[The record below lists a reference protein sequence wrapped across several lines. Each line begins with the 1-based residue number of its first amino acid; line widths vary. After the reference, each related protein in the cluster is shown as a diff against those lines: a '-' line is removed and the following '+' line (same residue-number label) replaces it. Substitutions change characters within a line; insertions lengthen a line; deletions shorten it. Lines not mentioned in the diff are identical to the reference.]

1 MDNRPTDKFEIL
13 RLLAV
18 AGAEGEDLN
27 QASQAALS
35 LAAQYVGLNAA
46 AVYLWDGSQQITVT
60 ITHADT
66 EQSRQRL
73 AGLEESLFA
82 DLRKERR
89 LLSAYLSFGGEPPYH
104 SFTLPLR
111 QGARIF
117 GAVIGLQEGKK
128 TIIAEDV
135 FLETLSALLAL
146 VHAARGQ
153 AGGVISQEL
162 LDKERLSTI
171 LETAVTVNHE
181 INNPLTAILGNVQLL
196 MLKRDDLDDELKAK
210 LKTIEASAMKIRDVT
225 QRLMRMTSPKTVD
238 YSDGTRMVD
247 ISDDV
252 KSDESES

>member
-1 MDNRPTDKFEIL
+1 MDNQPIEKFEIL

-18 AGAEGEDLN
+18 AGADGEDLN
-27 QASQAALS
+27 QASQAALAM
-35 LAAQYVGLNAA
+35 AAQYVGLNAA
-46 AVYLWDGSQQITVT
+46 AIYLWDDKQQVSATV
-60 ITHADT
+60 THADSD
-66 EQSRQRL
+66 QARQRL

-82 DLRKERR
+82 DLRKDRH
-89 LLSAYLSFGGEPPYH
+89 LISAYLSFAGEPPYH
-104 SFTLPLR
+104 SFTQPLR
-111 QGARIF
+111 QGTQVF
-117 GAVIGLQEGKK
+117 GAIIGLQEGKK

-146 VHAARGQ
+146 VHAARTSPG
-153 AGGVISQEL
+153 AGISQEV

-210 LKTIEASAMKIRDVT
+210 LKTIETSAMKIRDVT
-225 QRLMRMTSPKTVD
+225 QRLMRMTSPKTID

-247 ISDDV
+247 ISDDEQP
-252 KSDESES
+252 DNGES